1 MLFKIEP
8 HNTRG
13 ANILL
18 ILYLGNSA
26 ESVHILDTGSKPPFA
41 SRYTE

>member
-26 ESVHILDTGSKPPFA
+26 ESVHTGSKPPFA